1 MSILDLE
8 PESGASEL
16 ADSWLDALTH
26 VDGRVALALVAFLL
40 FALLV
45 QSLRLAWSRG
55 AAARRLQRHKD
66 LGEAGER
73 RARKLLER
81 SGYRITGVQ
90 APGQYELLVD
100 GVSQKI
106 HLRADFLVERGG
118 HTYVAEVKSGE
129 ESGKIT
135 GRATRRQLL
144 EYQVAFAVSGVLLVD
159 SFSDTIREVV
169 FPKSLPLS
177 RARTTR

>member
-1 MSILDLE
+1 M
-8 PESGASEL
+8 PTT
-16 ADSWLDALTH
+16 ADSWLDALAQ
-26 VDGRVALALVAFLL
+26 VDGRIVVGVVLLLLA
-40 FALLV
+40 ALLI
-45 QSLRLAWSRG
+45 QSLRLAWTRG

-66 LGEAGER
+66 LGDAGER

-81 SGYRITGVQ
+81 AGFRVTATQ

-118 HTYVAEVKSGE
+118 RHYVAEVKSGE

-159 SFSDTIREVV
+159 SFGGAIREVV
-169 FPKSLPLS
+169 FPAPQPLS